1 MREKKFIY
9 RILIGK
15 SSGKRPLS
23 RRRQGWIDR
32 RCRDVRGEIVRA
44 TTRYLDKYSGGL
56 YVV

>member
-15 SSGKRPLS
+15 ISGKRPLS
-23 RRRQGWIDR
+23 RRRQGWEDR
-32 RCRDVRGEIVRA
+32 RCRDVREEIVRA
-44 TTRYLDKYSGGL
+44 RTRYLDKYLGGS